1 MAKFWDDFSKWL
13 DDASRVISKEAGDLT
28 LKGKLKLEL
37 FEMERNLK
45 EEFYSL
51 GKQIYDQFF
60 VKKNE
65 DWQHNKKITAA
76 TKKIRSLTR
85 QLKTKEAEYKKI
97 GK

>member
-37 FEMERNLK
+37 FELQRNLK
-45 EEFYSL
+45 EEFHAL
-51 GKQIYDQFF
+51 GKLTYDQFF
-60 VKKNE
+60 IRKSE
-65 DWQHNKKITAA
+65 DWQHNKKVTTIIR
-76 TKKIRSLTR
+76 KIRSLTR
-85 QLKTKEAEYKKI
+85 QLKIKEAGYKKI